1 MKKDARTLRVSIHLF
16 AATAVLV
23 PSLALAQSFA
33 PWKAEVRVGDA
44 ALTVHDH
51 DRARHVH
58 RHPPHT
64 APSASTSSPLRRGY
78 RTVYSGPQGGAFF
91 LIRFF
96 QIVISPQDG
105 PNCRYNPTCSG
116 YGRQAVEM
124 HGGFVGGLLA
134 GDRILRCNPYA
145 PIGDDP
151 VPPTLTD
158 N

>member
-1 MKKDARTLRVSIHLF
+1 MIRMRRFGITFALA
-16 AATAVLV
+16 AATIAAS
-23 PSLALAQSFA
+23 PIAPARADSFA
-33 PWKAEVRVGDA
+33 PWKSDVRVGDA
-44 ALTVHDH
+44 TLAEHRH
-51 DRARHVH
+51 DRERHIH
-58 RHPPHT
+58 RHAHASPP
-64 APSASTSSPLRRGY
+64 ASSPIRRGY

-96 QIVISPQDG
+96 QMVISPQDG

-124 HGGFVGGLLA
+124 HGGFVGALLA

-151 VPPTLTD
+151 VPRAITGK
-158 N
+158 